1 MLITN
6 IQLTLSSDSIRA
18 LNYFSEVDLNET
30 RTEFP
35 DKIDLNIKVEEKNT
49 GEASLGAGYSSATE
63 ASLQL
68 GLKESNFLGK
78 GQKVNLSSSFSKT
91 RNEYDISFTEPYFNN
106 KSLSLTTQLYSKFTD
121 PTSVNYET
129 EDLGLGFVIRFPLAP
144 AINFETRYS
153 IFTAKV
159 KADSNATAYERLLAG
174 TDTVSIIG
182 YSII

>member
-1 MLITN
+1 M
-6 IQLTLSSDSIRA
+6 
-18 LNYFSEVDLNET
+18 
-30 RTEFP
+30 
-35 DKIDLNIKVEEKNT
+35 
-49 GEASLGAGYSSATE
+49 
-63 ASLQL
+63 
-68 GLKESNFLGK
+68 
-78 GQKVNLSSSFSKT
+78 
-91 RNEYDISFTEPYFNN
+91 
-106 KSLSLTTQLYSKFTD
+106 TTQLYSKFTD

-182 YSII
+182 YSINLDKRNSRYKPSSGFNFKISQDLAGLGGTSNYIKNSFEYNRYKALTKRLVGAFKIQGGNINGYNDKYAPLASNFKLGGKKLRGFKSGKIGPRTGNFTPVVNIII